1 MTSSQA
7 VIDLTRELIRMRSVN
22 PPGGERPLAEKLAAR
37 LQRAGLQVD
46 LIPFGQDRSSLVARL
61 GGDGRAP
68 LCLSGHLD
76 TVALGEQP
84 WTADPFA
91 AEIHEGRL
99 YGRGASDM
107 KGGVAAIVVAVERLA
122 RLSAQE
128 RPDLL
133 VIFTAGEET
142 GCEGAEYL
150 RRGGHLPEAA
160 ALVVAEPTVNRP
172 CLGHRGLLWLHAR
185 TQGKAAHGS
194 APELGVNA
202 IVPMAEA
209 ICRLADAGLP
219 AGHHDVLGQ
228 ASVNIGTIQGGTGI
242 NFVPES
248 CEVGIDIRTVP
259 GHTGAELAKNVS
271 DALGPHVELSTLR
284 DLPAVCSS
292 AEDPFLMQARELA
305 ADGGEPEPYGTVP
318 FCTDASVLTT
328 GMGSPPTLIC
338 GPGEPSQA
346 HCTDEYCP
354 LEQLEAAAEIY
365 FQLGCRWRH
374 GIS

>member
-7 VIDLTRELIRMRSVN
+7 VIDLTRELIRMPSVN
-22 PPGGERPLAEKLAAR
+22 PPGNERPLAEKLAAR
-37 LQRAGLQVD
+37 LQSAGLHVE
-46 LIPFGQDRSSLVARL
+46 LIPFGQDRSNLVARL
-61 GGDGRAP
+61 GGDGRTP

-76 TVALGEQP
+76 TVPLGEQP

-91 AEIHEGRL
+91 AEIQEGRL

-122 RLSAQE
+122 GLSAQE
-128 RPDLL
+128 RPDLV

-142 GCEGAEYL
+142 GCEGAAFL
-150 RRGGHLPEAA
+150 RRSGRLPEAG
-160 ALVVAEPTVNRP
+160 ALVVAEPTANRP
-172 CLGHRGLLWLHAR
+172 CLGHRGLLWLRAR

-202 IVPMAEA
+202 IVPMAQA
-209 ICRLADAGLP
+209 ICRLADAGIP
-219 AGHHDVLGQ
+219 AGRHDLLGQ
-228 ASVNIGTIQGGTGI
+228 ASVNIGTIQGGAGI
-242 NFVPES
+242 NFVPEH

-259 GHTGAELAKNVS
+259 GHPERNSRKTSTTCSVLTSSSPRSGTCPPSARLRRTRFSGRPVS
-271 DALGPHVELSTLR
+271 W
-284 DLPAVCSS
+284 LPTPANQSPMAPCRS
-292 AEDPFLMQARELA
+292 
-305 ADGGEPEPYGTVP
+305 
-318 FCTDASVLTT
+318 TDASVLTI

-365 FQLGCRWRH
+365 FHIGYRWRH